1 MTASNPDNLHAASYV
16 PSRPCCLRAQRRA
29 HVRRFRPDFLS
40 FLSLPSFLPSSRYL
54 PLSRSSAHTHIHTHT
69 LSLSSLSPSSFTK
82 FFSFPSGRSSYV
94 LVLLALIE
102 RSNPISSLLSSCTA
116 IFLTVVV
123 VVVIVPS
130 STTWLSIDRW
140 VDRRARALSPLSLL
154 PSLALAL
161 PPRSLSL
168 DLPLRATPSP

>member
-40 FLSLPSFLPSSRYL
+40 FLSFLPSFLTILAS
-54 PLSRSSAHTHIHTHT
+54 LSLFRTHTHT
-69 LSLSSLSPSSFTK
+69 HTPLSLSSLSPSSFTK

>member
-1 MTASNPDNLHAASYV
+1 MSD
-16 PSRPCCLRAQRRA
+16 
-29 HVRRFRPDFLS
+29 DFDPIFSLS
-40 FLSLPSFLPSSRYL
+40 FPSFLPSSRYL

-69 LSLSSLSPSSFTK
+69 LSLSSLSPSFTK

>member
-1 MTASNPDNLHAASYV
+1 MSD
-16 PSRPCCLRAQRRA
+16 
-29 HVRRFRPDFLS
+29 DFDPIFSLS
-40 FLSLPSFLPSSRYL
+40 FPFLPSFLPHDTCLSLAL
-54 PLSRSSAHTHIHTHT
+54 PHTHTYTRT